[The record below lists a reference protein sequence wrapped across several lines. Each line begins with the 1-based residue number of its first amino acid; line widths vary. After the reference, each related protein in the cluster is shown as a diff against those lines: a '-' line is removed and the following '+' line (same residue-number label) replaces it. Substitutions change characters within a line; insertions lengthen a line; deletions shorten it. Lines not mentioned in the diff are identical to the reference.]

1 MTTKTKAARHSC
13 SYTTPK
19 QPIRPGALIIAR
31 DIFIGTAFAV
41 ALVGIPAIMS
51 ALKCAGVW

>member
-13 SYTTPK
+13 SYTTPTK
-19 QPIRPGALIIAR
+19 PIRPGALIIAR
-31 DIFIGTAFAV
+31 DILVGTAFAV

-51 ALKCAGVW
+51 AFKCAGVW

>member
-1 MTTKTKAARHSC
+1 MNTKNKAARNSC
-13 SYTTPK
+13 NYSTPTK
-19 QPIRPGALIIAR
+19 PIRPGALIIAR
-31 DIFIGTAFAV
+31 DILVGTAFAV

>member
-1 MTTKTKAARHSC
+1 MTKIKAARNSC
-13 SYTTPK
+13 NYSTPTK
-19 QPIRPGALIIAR
+19 PIRPGALIIAR
-31 DIFIGTAFAV
+31 DILMGTAFAV

>member
-1 MTTKTKAARHSC
+1 MTDTKAARNSC
-13 SYTTPK
+13 NYSTPL
-19 QPIRPGALIIAR
+19 PIRPGALIIAR
-31 DIFIGTAFAV
+31 DILVGTAFAV

>member
-1 MTTKTKAARHSC
+1 MTTKAKAARHSGN
-13 SYTTPK
+13 YTTPK
-19 QPIRPGALIIAR
+19 SPISQGALIIAR
-31 DIFIGTAFAV
+31 DVLIGTAFAV